1 MPSSRSLSPRSK
13 AGRPERIAVSAS
25 ICKVIVENNDA
36 TFECEKSEL
45 VLDEAIK
52 HGIRLPHNCRGGACG
67 TCKAQVVEGSVDHG
81 WVMGF
86 TITEEE
92 KAEGKCLI
100 CQSRPTSDV
109 LKIRMLNPMPS
120 ASAGAAIE
128 PQRFDAEVLS
138 CVAVT
143 PSVRRIVV
151 AVPEDVDFRYESG
164 MHMEIGAAG
173 VSPHRTY
180 SIATPADESGRPTS
194 GLLEFY
200 IVRHSGGA
208 SSGWIHEELCV
219 GKHVA
224 VQGPYGQFT
233 LPPDMNDPVL
243 FLAGGTGLAPI
254 LSILK
259 NLLARGYDRETV
271 LIFSVRDT
279 REVFAQEELRAL
291 AHQYAN
297 FRYLITLTRQQD
309 TLQHGHWR
317 KGRLQTFLAKECPN
331 LFGWWVLSA
340 GPPTFVDASV
350 AAVKQQGARQDRIF
364 VDSFLPRVNH

>member
-1 MPSSRSLSPRSK
+1 M
-13 AGRPERIAVSAS
+13 SAEV
-25 ICKVIVENNDA
+25 CKVIVENNDA

-52 HGIRLPHNCRGGACG
+52 HGVRLPHNCRGGACG

-100 CQSRPTSDV
+100 CQSRATSDV
-109 LKIRMLNPMPS
+109 LRIRMLNPMPS
-120 ASAGAAIE
+120 ESAGAAIE
-128 PQRFDAEVLS
+128 PKQFDAEVVS

-151 AVPEDVDFRYESG
+151 AVPSEVDFRYESG
-164 MHMEIGAAG
+164 MHMEIGTAG
-173 VSPHRTY
+173 VSPYRTY
-180 SIATPADESGRPTS
+180 SIATPADESGRPVN

-200 IVRHSGGA
+200 IVRHPGGA
-208 SSGWIHEELCV
+208 ASGWIHEQLCV
-219 GKHVA
+219 GKHVT
-224 VQGPYGQFT
+224 VHGPYGQFT
-233 LPPDMNDPVL
+233 LPPDIEDPVL

-259 NLLARGYDRETV
+259 SLLARGHERETV

-279 REVFAQEELRAL
+279 SEVFAQEELRAL
-291 AHQYAN
+291 AHQHPN
-297 FRYLITLTRQQD
+297 FRYLITLTRED
-309 TLQHGHWR
+309 DVPQHAQWR
-317 KGRLQTFLAKECPN
+317 KGRVQTFLENEFPD

-340 GPPTFVDASV
+340 GPPTFVEACQK
-350 AAVKQQGARQDRIF
+350 AVKKQGARDDRIF

>member
-1 MPSSRSLSPRSK
+1 M
-13 AGRPERIAVSAS
+13 SANV
-25 ICKVIVENNDA
+25 CKVIVENNDA
-36 TFECEKSEL
+36 TFECEKTEL

-67 TCKAQVVEGSVDHG
+67 TCKAQVLEGSVDHG

-100 CQSRPTSDV
+100 CQSRATSDV

-128 PQRFDAEVLS
+128 PQRFDAEVVS

-143 PSVRRIVV
+143 PSVRRLVV
-151 AVPEDVDFRYESG
+151 AVPPEVDFRYESG
-164 MHMEIGAAG
+164 MHMEIGTAG

-180 SIATPADESGRPTS
+180 SIATPADESGKPVS

-200 IVRHSGGA
+200 IVRHPGGA

-219 GKHVA
+219 GRHVT
-224 VQGPYGQFT
+224 VHGPYGQFT
-233 LPPDMNDPVL
+233 LPSDIDDPML
-243 FLAGGTGLAPI
+243 LLAGGTGLAPI

-259 NLLARGYDRETV
+259 NLLARGHEREAV
-271 LIFSVRDT
+271 LIFSVRDAS
-279 REVFAQEELRAL
+279 EVFAQDELRAL
-291 AHQYAN
+291 AHRYSH
-297 FRYLITLTRQQD
+297 FRYLITLTRQD
-309 TLQHGHWR
+309 EMPPHAHWR
-317 KGRLQTFLAKECPN
+317 KGRLQGFLAEEFPD
-331 LFGWWVLSA
+331 LSGWWVLSA
-340 GPPTFVDASV
+340 GSPTFVEACV
-350 AAVKQQGARQDRIF
+350 VAVKAQGAYEERIF